1 LSMSAKVAIVTGAG
15 AGIGRAIALRLAR
28 DGMDVAAA
36 DINLPAAEAVAQE
49 IRTLG
54 RRSLAV
60 MVDVSK
66 PAQVY
71 RMVDEVVQALGRLD
85 VMVANAGVVKGMPL
99 QEVTEEVWDLHMDVN
114 AKGVF
119 FCDQAAAVQM
129 IKQGR
134 GGKIINASSGAGR
147 RGSRNMSPYS
157 ASKFAVVGITQSF
170 AAELAPHQITVNAY
184 CPGIVDTP
192 MWKGLDQDFEKIGAE
207 RMAQKVAGTPLGR
220 VQYPEDVAN
229 LVSFL
234 ASDQSDFITGQAII
248 QDGGR
253 IMF

>member
-1 LSMSAKVAIVTGAG
+1 MHTRVAIVTGGG
-15 AGIGRAIALRLAR
+15 AGIGRAIALRLAS
-28 DGMDVAAA
+28 DGLDVAVA
-36 DINLPAAEAVAQE
+36 DINLPAAEAVAEE
-49 IRTLG
+49 IRKLG
-54 RRSLAV
+54 RRSLAIQ
-60 MVDVSK
+60 VDVSK
-66 PAQVY
+66 PAEVY
-71 RMVDEVVQALGRLD
+71 RMVDQVVETLGRLD
-85 VMVANAGVVKGMPL
+85 VMVANAGVVRGMPL
-99 QEVTEEVWDLHMDVN
+99 QDVTEEVWDLHMDVN

-119 FCDQAAAVQM
+119 FCDQAAAIQM
-129 IKQGR
+129 IKQGQ

-147 RGSRNMSPYS
+147 RGSKNLSPYS

-170 AAELAPHQITVNAY
+170 AAELAPYQITVNAY

-192 MWKGLDQDFEKIGAE
+192 MWKALDQDFEKIGAE
-207 RMAQKVAGTPLGR
+207 RMAEKVAGTPLGR
-220 VQYPEDVAN
+220 VQSPEDVAN

>member
-1 LSMSAKVAIVTGAG
+1 MHTRVAIVTGGG
-15 AGIGRAIALRLAR
+15 AGIGRAIALRLAS
-28 DGMDVAAA
+28 DGLDVAVA
-36 DINLPAAEAVAQE
+36 DINLPAAEAVAEE
-49 IRTLG
+49 IRKLG
-54 RRSLAV
+54 RRSLAIQ
-60 MVDVSK
+60 VDVSK
-66 PAQVY
+66 PAEVY
-71 RMVDEVVQALGRLD
+71 RMVDQVVETLGRLD
-85 VMVANAGVVKGMPL
+85 VMVANAGVVRGMPL
-99 QEVTEEVWDLHMDVN
+99 QDVTEEVWDLHMDVN

-119 FCDQAAAVQM
+119 FCDQAAAIQM
-129 IKQGR
+129 IKQGQ

-147 RGSRNMSPYS
+147 RGSKNLSPYS

-170 AAELAPHQITVNAY
+170 AAELAPYQITVNAY

-192 MWKGLDQDFEKIGAE
+192 MWKALDQDFEKIGAQ
-207 RMAQKVAGTPLGR
+207 RMAEKVAGTPLGR
-220 VQYPEDVAN
+220 VQSPEDVAN

>member
-1 LSMSAKVAIVTGAG
+1 MYTRVAIVTGGG
-15 AGIGRAIALRLAR
+15 AGIGRAIALRLAS
-28 DGMDVAAA
+28 DGLDVAVA
-36 DINLPAAEAVAQE
+36 DINLSAAEAVAEE
-49 IRTLG
+49 IRGCG

-60 MVDVSK
+60 QVDVSK
-66 PAQVY
+66 PAEVY
-71 RMVDEVVQALGRLD
+71 RMVDEVVAALGRLD
-85 VMVANAGVVKGMPL
+85 VMVANAGVVRGMPL
-99 QEVTEEVWDLHMDVN
+99 QDVTEEVWDLHMDVN

-119 FCDQAAAVQM
+119 FCDQAAAIQM
-129 IKQGR
+129 IKQGQ

-147 RGSRNMSPYS
+147 RGSKNLSPYS

-170 AAELAPHQITVNAY
+170 ASELAPHQITVNAY

-192 MWKGLDQDFEKIGAE
+192 MWKALDQDFEKIGAQ
-207 RMAQKVAGTPLGR
+207 RMAEKVAGTPLGR
-220 VQYPEDVAN
+220 VQHPEDVAN

>member
-1 LSMSAKVAIVTGAG
+1 MYTRVAIVTGGG

-28 DGMDVAAA
+28 DGLDVAVA
-36 DINLPAAEAVAQE
+36 DINLSAAEAVVEE
-49 IRTLG
+49 IRGLG

-60 MVDVSK
+60 QVDVSK
-66 PAQVY
+66 PAEVY
-71 RMVDEVVQALGRLD
+71 RMVDEVVAALGRLD
-85 VMVANAGVVKGMPL
+85 VMVANAGVVRGMPM
-99 QEVTEEVWDLHMDVN
+99 QDVTEEVWDLHMDVN

-119 FCDQAAAVQM
+119 FCDQAAAIQM
-129 IKQGR
+129 IKQGQ

-147 RGSRNMSPYS
+147 RGSKNLSPYS
-157 ASKFAVVGITQSF
+157 ASKFAVVGITQSL

-192 MWKGLDQDFEKIGAE
+192 MWQALDQDFEKIGAQ
-207 RMAQKVAGTPLGR
+207 RMAEKVAGTPLGR

-234 ASDQSDFITGQAII
+234 ASDQSDYITGQSII

-253 IMF
+253 VMF

>member
-1 LSMSAKVAIVTGAG
+1 MEHKVAVVTGGG

-28 DGMDVAAA
+28 DGVDVAVA
-36 DINLPAAEAVAQE
+36 DINQAAAEAVSEE
-49 IRTLG
+49 IRQLG
-54 RRSLAV
+54 RRSIAIV
-60 MVDVSK
+60 ADVSK
-66 PAQVY
+66 PDQAH
-71 RMVDEVVQALGRLD
+71 RMVAEAVDALGRLD
-85 VMVANAGVVKGMPL
+85 IMVANAGVVRGMPL
-99 QEVTEEVWDLHMDVN
+99 QDVTEAVWDLHMDVN

-129 IKQGR
+129 IKQGQ
-134 GGKIINASSGAGR
+134 GGRILNASSGAGR
-147 RGSRNMSPYS
+147 RGSKNMSPYS

-170 AAELAPHQITVNAY
+170 AVELAPHKITVNAY

-192 MWKGLDQDFEKIGAE
+192 MWKALDEDFEKIGAQRFAE
-207 RMAQKVAGTPLGR
+207 KVAGTPLGR
-220 VQYPEDVAN
+220 GQHPEDVAN

-234 ASDQSDFITGQAII
+234 ASDQGDFITGQAII